1 MHSMAHG
8 SADESGAPIGA
19 VIGGRVRRRRAQRA
33 WTLDEL
39 AARSGVSK
47 RMLINIGQGSANP
60 PSIATLLLISD
71 ALGVGLP
78 ALVDARRHT
87 SGTRKL
93 LLVLE
98 GTIELKAGQDTQ
110 RLAAGDSAS
119 FRSDVADSY
128 GNPASPGPHAPTARF
143 ALAVFEPQVGP
154 GDKS

>member
-1 MHSMAHG
+1 MKCASPLARMWRGGAASYVSLSLLWRLAPGEVH
-8 SADESGAPIGA
+8 ESEP
-19 VIGGRVRRRRAQRA
+19 
-33 WTLDEL
+33 
-39 AARSGVSK
+39 
-47 RMLINIGQGSANP
+47 
-60 PSIATLLLISD
+60 
-71 ALGVGLP
+71 
-78 ALVDARRHT
+78 HT

-128 GNPASPGPHAPTARF
+128 GNPASPGPHAPAARF
-143 ALAVFEPQVGP
+143 ALAVFEPQVEL